1 MANTKTKISSFLN
14 SHQSVISGTF
24 WITFFTLSS
33 KIFGFIKQI
42 LIGMFFGTSKG
53 YDAVVIASGPS
64 DFVAG
69 IIAGAFASIAI
80 PLYLEEKAKN
90 GDESAKQYARG
101 LLGFTSIFLLIF
113 GLLLLIFPD
122 FWIKIFAPG
131 FSGQTV
137 ELAREYLRM
146 FSILPLLTGWS
157 SLFGQFLRGERKF
170 FQSAL
175 AGFVISPVVIVGLL
189 IFAPLMKEGGYVIA
203 LEMGTAATG
212 FFSYLFGRK
221 IWGSFPFGMLSE
233 DKIKRAVYLASPLF
247 ISTAFG
253 TISNLTDK
261 GFASSL
267 PAGSVSAL
275 SYSWTII
282 TVISGLV
289 YGGLLASSFTS
300 VSESA
305 VVSDDIALRDKTRMM
320 NEFFIRALAPITA
333 FTIVAA
339 SWIVS
344 TIYERG
350 AFNANSVNMTSV
362 AVIGFST
369 MMITMAIDGALGNIY
384 IAKKRTW
391 RLTLLSLPFILLNA
405 YMDWVL
411 MGPFKQG
418 GIAASSSVVSF
429 AWMLVLI
436 IDLKYK
442 FKISRLFSVKT
453 ILPLVLSAI
462 YVWFFLFPLGNFHS
476 REKLVLEIVIAG
488 AMVLFFTRQ
497 EVKMIWKKITHSK
510 KSD

>member
-1 MANTKTKISSFLN
+1 MDNVKTTKNKISTFLN
-14 SHQSVISGTF
+14 SHQTVISGTF

-33 KIFGFIKQI
+33 KLFGFIKQI
-42 LIGMFFGTSKG
+42 LIGMFFGTSRG

-69 IIAGAFASIAI
+69 IIAGAFAMIAI

-90 GDESAKQYARG
+90 GDESAKKFARG
-101 LLGFTSIFLLIF
+101 LLGFTSIFLALF
-113 GLLLLIFPD
+113 GLLLLVFPD
-122 FWIKIFAPG
+122 FWIEIFAPG

-137 ELAREYLRM
+137 ILAREYLRI
-146 FSILPLLTGWS
+146 FAILPLLTGWS
-157 SLFGQFLRGERKF
+157 SIFGTFLRGERKF

-175 AGFVISPVVIVGLL
+175 AGFVISPVVIIGLL
-189 IFAPLMKEGGYVIA
+189 IFAPFMKEGGYVIA

-212 FFSYLFGRK
+212 FFSYLFGMK
-221 IWGSFPFGMLSE
+221 IWGKFPFGMLSN
-233 DKIKRAVYLASPLF
+233 DKIKRSLYLASPLF

-253 TISNLTDK
+253 TISSLTDK
-261 GFASSL
+261 GFASAL

-282 TVISGLV
+282 TVIYGLV
-289 YGGLLASSFTS
+289 TSGVLLSSLTS

-305 VVSDDIALRDKTRMM
+305 VVSDEVALRDKTRAM
-320 NEFFIRALAPITA
+320 NEFFIKALAPITA

-344 TIYERG
+344 VIYQRG
-350 AFNANSVNMTSV
+350 AFNANSVEMTSV
-362 AVIGFST
+362 AVVGFST

-391 RLTLLSLPFILLNA
+391 RLTSLSLPFILLNA

-418 GIAASSSVVSF
+418 GIAASSSIVSF
-429 AWMLVLI
+429 AWMIVLL

-442 FKISRLFSVKT
+442 FKISKLFSAKT
-453 ILPLVLSAI
+453 ILPLITSSI
-462 YVWFFLFPLGNFHS
+462 YVWLFVSPLANLHS
-476 REKLVLEIVIAG
+476 REKLALEILIATV
-488 AMVLFFTRQ
+488 MTLFFTRN
-497 EVKMIWKKITHSK
+497 EVRMILKRITRK
-510 KSD
+510 